1 MARRKKADDS
11 PESPKDS
18 AFLTTAMA
26 QWRTADTAEGGGAG
40 SMRHEGTLDLKF
52 LNLQQWDENDER
64 DRLAENKPTLV
75 IDQIGEP
82 YRQLV
87 GQQRQARPAIQ
98 INPVDNGADQDTAD
112 VFQGLIRHIEVTG
125 GAKAARDEA
134 FKGAVGPGW
143 GYYRIITEYE
153 YDQADPA
160 RAMGPE
166 LFDQCIKY
174 QPIENQFTV
183 FRDPSCPLHEPEK
196 ARYCFIVEDVPTD
209 TFKEKWP
216 EAKATSTEA
225 FQATGLEMPE
235 WYPEGSVRV
244 ADYFYVEDVPG
255 EAIAL
260 FANGQVV
267 PLSQAPSGVA
277 ILQQRIPMIRTVKL
291 AKITGAGV
299 LEGNEDKTAGRD
311 WPGAYI
317 PVIPVYGESIVVDGK
332 RTLRGIV
339 RPARDP
345 QRMYNYQ
352 NSELVYEL
360 AVSPKSKVIMA
371 EGQDEG
377 YEQMWQ
383 QAPVKAFPALKYKPT
398 TIGGERVPEPQ
409 VANFT
414 DATKIQAIT
423 VAINQHKADL
433 RSTLS
438 YYDPSDPA
446 RKNAD
451 QSGKAILARQQAM
464 DAGSVNFKDNFGQ
477 ALLYE
482 GKVLLDLIPKVYNR
496 PGRIL
501 RIVGLEDETQTEEVA
516 YGQPRKKASK
526 GQRGVKGVFEWGA
539 GRFDVTVSIGAS
551 YTTRRQ
557 EAAEAQ
563 IEIMKVLPPNMAAAM
578 APQAIR
584 NMDWPGA
591 RETADRLDR
600 TLPPEIRGD
609 DEADQD
615 DPEVLKAQVMQ
626 AQQKMQEMDGVIK
639 QLQDAVKTDQVKAE
653 ADLQKTQMS
662 AQAETQQAQ
671 QSDAVKMQIAQMEI
685 TAKAALEREKLQAE
699 VGMAQMKI
707 DADMQLAQMK
717 IDADLEKAR
726 ITAMVQ
732 SANAQRDRQHERGM
746 ANVSHAQAMEEGE
759 RGHMQ
764 AMEQQMNQ
772 PEAGA

>member
-1 MARRKKADDS
+1 MARRKKADDT
-11 PESPKDS
+11 PQEPKDQ
-18 AFLTTAMA
+18 AFLVTAMN

-40 SMRHEGTLDLKF
+40 SMRYEGTLDLKF

-112 VFQGLIRHIEVTG
+112 VFQGLIRHIETTG

-153 YDQADPA
+153 YDQSDPA
-160 RAMGPE
+160 KQMGPE

-183 FRDPSCPLHEPEK
+183 FRDPSCPLHEPDK
-196 ARYCFIVEDVPTD
+196 ARFCFVVEDVPLD

-244 ADYFYVEDVPG
+244 ADYFYVEEVPG
-255 EAIAL
+255 APVAL
-260 FANGQVV
+260 LADGSVVAADSVPAGAEVKQV
-267 PLSQAPSGVA
+267 
-277 ILQQRIPMIRTVKL
+277 RTPMARTVKL
-291 AKITGAGV
+291 AKITGAEI
-299 LEGNEDKTAGRD
+299 LEGNDDKTAGRE

-377 YEQMWQ
+377 YEEMWK
-383 QAPVKAFPALKYKPT
+383 QAPVKTFPALKYKPT
-398 TIGGERVPEPQ
+398 TIGGEMVAPPQ

-438 YYDPSDPA
+438 FYDPSDPS

-482 GKVLLDLIPKVYNR
+482 GKILLDLIPKVYNR

-501 RIVGLEDETQTEEVA
+501 RIVGLEDETQTEEVV

-526 GQRGVKGVFEWGA
+526 EQRGVAGIFQWGA

-563 IEIMKVLPPNMAAAM
+563 IEIMKVLPENMAAAM

-609 DEADQD
+609 EGDDD
-615 DPEVLKAQVMQ
+615 DPEILKAKVAQLTQQNQEAMQVV
-626 AQQKMQEMDGVIK
+626 KG
-639 QLQDAVKTDQVKAE
+639 LQDAVKTDQVKAE
-653 ADLQKTQMS
+653 ADLQKAQLT
-662 AQAETQQAQ
+662 AQADAQQAQ
-671 QSDAVKMQIAQMEI
+671 QSDAVKLQITEMEI
-685 TAKAALEREKLQAE
+685 ASKERIESAKIA
-699 VGMAQMKI
+699 
-707 DADMQLAQMK
+707 ADMQLAQMK
-717 IDADLEKAR
+717 IEADLEKAR
-726 ITAMVQ
+726 ITAMAQ
-732 SANAQRDRQHERGM
+732 AANDQRDRQHERGM
-746 ANVSHAQAMEEGE
+746 ANVSHAQEMESGE
-759 RGHMQ
+759 MGHLQ
-764 AMEQQMNQ
+764 AMEQQASK
-772 PEAGA
+772 PEASA